1 MLSRNKIMF
10 FDIVNVVIIT
20 LLVIVCLLP
29 FLHILAVSLSSNGP
43 ITAGKVTV
51 FPRELNIDAYA
62 RVLSDKMMLKSLVFT
77 VFLTL
82 AFTLTAM
89 MMTTLAAFPLSNMKL
104 KGRSLFMFIIVFTM
118 FFSGGLIPEYLL
130 IKSLGL
136 LDSVMVLILPGLIS
150 PFYMIIMITFFRSTI
165 PDSLHEAAELDGCT
179 DFGKLI
185 RIVLPL
191 SLPVLAT
198 LSLFYAVGRWNG
210 FRDALF
216 YISDQNLYPLQLKLY
231 QMVMNNMISEV
242 TLAEG
247 SQMTEFMPESLKA
260 ASIMFATIPILI
272 AYPWL
277 QRYFVSGMTLGSV
290 KG

>member
-1 MLSRNKIMF
+1 MSRRERITA
-10 FDIVNVVIIT
+10 FDVINVLIVTVVV
-20 LLVIVCLLP
+20 LLCLLP
-29 FLHILAVSLSSNGP
+29 FLHILAVSLSSNAP
-43 ITAGKVTV
+43 ITAGKVTI
-51 FPRELNIDAYA
+51 FPRDLNIDAYA

-82 AFTLTAM
+82 AFTLSSLL
-89 MMTTLAAFPLSNMKL
+89 MTTMAAFSLSNMQL
-104 KGRSLFMFIIVFTM
+104 KGRSLFMYIIVFTM

-136 LDSVMVLILPGLIS
+136 LDSIYVLILPGLIS
-150 PFYMIIMITFFRSTI
+150 PFNMIIMITFFRSTI
-165 PDSLHEAAELDGCT
+165 PDSLHEAAELDGCS
-179 DFGKLI
+179 DFGKLV

-198 LSLFYAVGRWNG
+198 ISLFYAVGRWNG

-216 YISDQNLYPLQLKLY
+216 YITDQNLYPLQLKLY
-231 QMVMNNMISEV
+231 QMVMNNMISEA

-247 SQMTEFMPESLKA
+247 SQMQEFMPESLKA
-260 ASIMFATIPILI
+260 ASIMFATVPILI

-277 QRYFVSGMTLGSV
+277 QRYFVTGMTLGSV